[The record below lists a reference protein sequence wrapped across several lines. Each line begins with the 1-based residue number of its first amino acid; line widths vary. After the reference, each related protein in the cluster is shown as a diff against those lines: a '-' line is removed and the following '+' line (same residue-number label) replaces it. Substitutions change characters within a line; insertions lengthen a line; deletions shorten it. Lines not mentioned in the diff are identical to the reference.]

1 MEINFENLQSACK
14 FYKQNSGL
22 CMNGKNFCASCAKE
36 NCPLLHVGL
45 ETVYNTMIKVKQ

>member
-22 CMNGKNFCASCAKE
+22 CMNGKNFCASCCKE
-36 NCPLLHVGL
+36 NCPLIQ
-45 ETVYNTMIKVKQ
+45 TVYNTMIKVKQ